1 MPGPKPLPMKNAVA
15 VQSSLLARVAY
26 DSRHAILQVTF
37 RDGTAY
43 QYADVPVGTYRGL
56 LQADSKGAYFN
67 HCIRGVYPYQVLP
80 REQSAT
86 SD

>member
-1 MPGPKPLPMKNAVA
+1 MPGSKPLPMKNA

-26 DSRHAILQVTF
+26 DSLHAILQVSF

-80 REQSAT
+80 REESAT

>member
-1 MPGPKPLPMKNAVA
+1 MPGSKPLPMKNAVA

-26 DSRHAILQVTF
+26 DSRHAILQVTL

-43 QYADVPVGTYRGL
+43 HYAGVPVGTYRGL

>member
-1 MPGPKPLPMKNAVA
+1 MPVSKPLQMKNAVA
-15 VQSSLLARVAY
+15 IQSSLLACVAY

-43 QYADVPVGTYRGL
+43 QYADVPVKTYRGL

-67 HCIRGVYPYQVLP
+67 HCIRGLYPYQVLP
-80 REQSAT
+80 REEPAISG
-86 SD
+86 